1 MPDDNKTKPMI
12 GGKVVAQ
19 WETKTEENTCTSS
32 IYSRNGYYNDIV
44 ERHEIEDGRISK
56 EGLGTTI
63 LDSSIPIRYREE
75 KNGD

>member
-1 MPDDNKTKPMI
+1 MSDDNKTKFMI

-19 WETKTEENTCTSS
+19 WEAKTGENTCTPS
-32 IYSRNGYYNDIV
+32 IYTRNDYYNDIV
-44 ERHEIEDGRISK
+44 ERHEIGDGRISK